1 MRQLADGTAAPTAP
15 RTPVRTVGSRPLTTD
30 DRILLAQISDLHIG
44 AGVGEADPA
53 HRVERVVSALAELDP
68 APDAVVV
75 SGDLTQL
82 GEPGQYARAR
92 ELLEPLRMPV
102 HVLPGNHDIRPAL
115 RGALLGGVDTGPGD
129 FLQYEARVGRMRLL
143 VCDTIIPGE
152 DGGRLCSKRIGWLEA
167 ALAAD
172 RTTPTIV
179 AMHHPPLLTGI
190 AEMDAIGFQPAS
202 RAQLAAL
209 LDQAPNVLRVIAG
222 HVHRAMYSTC
232 GGRAVFSC
240 PSVDVAIRLDLR
252 PGAELGVLD
261 EPPAYAL
268 HLLTGGELV
277 THVQPLP

>member
-1 MRQLADGTAAPTAP
+1 M
-15 RTPVRTVGSRPLTTD
+15 TD

-44 AGVGEADPA
+44 AGVGDADPA
-53 HRVERVVSALAELDP
+53 HRVERVVSALAALDP

-82 GEPGQYARAR
+82 GEPAQYARVG
-92 ELLEPLRMPV
+92 ELLAPLRMPV
-102 HVLPGNHDIRPAL
+102 HVLPGNHDIREAL
-115 RGALLGGVDTGPGD
+115 RDALLAGVATGPRD
-129 FLQYEARVGRMRLL
+129 YLQYEARVEGLRLL

-152 DGGRLCSKRIGWLEA
+152 DGGHLCSKRIGWLDA

-172 RTTPTIV
+172 RRTPTVV

-190 AEMDAIGFQPAS
+190 EEMDEIGFEPAS
-202 RAQLAAL
+202 RAQLAGV
-209 LDQAPNVLRVIAG
+209 LDRAPNVLRVIAG

-232 GGRAVFSC
+232 GGRTVFSC
-240 PSVDVAIRLDLR
+240 PSADVAIRLDLR
-252 PGAELGVLD
+252 PGAALAVLD

-268 HLLTGGELV
+268 HLITNGELV